1 MIELYLFI
9 IIIALLVGF
18 GAYIKE
24 TNKQIIALTKAV
36 KATSFNDML
45 LIDKKQDEETQEEE
59 RPDIVPITSLTDE
72 DYMKAIKENIANNE
86 E

>member
-18 GAYIKE
+18 WAYIKE

-45 LIDKKQDEETQEEE
+45 LIDKKQEENVTDEVKD
-59 RPDIVPITSLTDE
+59 DIIPITSLNDE
-72 DYMKAIKENIANNE
+72 DYLKAINENIANKE

>member
-18 GAYIKE
+18 WAYIKE

-45 LIDKKQDEETQEEE
+45 LIDKKQEENVTDEIKD
-59 RPDIVPITSLTDE
+59 DIIPITSLNDE
-72 DYMKAIKENIANNE
+72 DYLKAINENIANKE